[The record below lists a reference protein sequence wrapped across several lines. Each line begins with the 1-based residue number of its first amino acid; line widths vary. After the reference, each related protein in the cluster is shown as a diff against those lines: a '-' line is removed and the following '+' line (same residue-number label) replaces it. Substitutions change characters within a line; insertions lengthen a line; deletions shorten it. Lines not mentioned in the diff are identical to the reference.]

1 MSTMKPA
8 KFLDHW
14 AATSDGRVVDRSGAT
29 VALCY
34 QLPLDPVPITVKA
47 QFIAKACNAYHGHLA
62 ALCDLLGDAPQ
73 IQDRN
78 GRAICINCCRDY
90 TSDELVAEH
99 CDIADYVAFAARQ
112 AGAVADEDDAA

>member
-1 MSTMKPA
+1 MSTVKPA
-8 KFLDHW
+8 TFLDHW

-73 IQDRN
+73 IQERD
-78 GRAICINCCRDY
+78 GRSICINCCRDY
-90 TSDELVAEH
+90 TGEEPVPQD
-99 CDIADYVAFAARQ
+99 CDI
-112 AGAVADEDDAA
+112 DAA